1 MHRQLK
7 DLETSHALSLG
18 RSCLAL
24 LALLAFGCGIARA
37 KESPGQRP
45 NVLFVAVD
53 DWNDWTGPM
62 GNSQAK
68 TPNLDR
74 LAKRGV
80 TFTNAHC
87 PGVYCVPS
95 RTAIMTGIHPYTSG
109 SYSDQ
114 THMLNHP
121 EYIGVQS
128 WFSENG
134 YDVSGTGKIYHHM
147 PGYLEC
153 DLLLEPRYLFV
164 NN

>member
-1 MHRQLK
+1 MKHFI
-7 DLETSHALSLG
+7 SL
-18 RSCLAL
+18 LLL
-24 LALLAFGCGIARA
+24 LAGALFASVSASA
-37 KESPGQRP
+37 ADWP
-45 NVLFVAVD
+45 NVLFLAVD

-68 TPNLDR
+68 TPNLDK

-87 PGVYCVPS
+87 PGIYCVPS

-134 YDVSGTGKIYHHM
+134 YGVYGAGKI
-147 PGYLEC
+147 
-153 DLLLEPRYLFV
+153 
-164 NN
+164 